1 MVELGVFD
9 FFNEIKEKG
18 FVKHVGFSFHDEYS
32 SFEKIIKSY
41 SWDFCQMQLNYLDI
55 NYQAGLKGY
64 KLAKDMEIPVIIME
78 PIKGGRLAKPP
89 KEIVALLKDFT
100 DLSPAQ
106 EALKFPLSLDNVM
119 TVLSGMNDINQ
130 VKENLDMASSV
141 DCNSLSKEDINFY
154 QKARQIY
161 KSKEQIGCT
170 ACEYCLPCTVDIN
183 IPKVFSLWN
192 NAYLYDESKKSKVQY
207 KDYLKESVSPIECI
221 ECGKCEGI
229 CPQNLEIIEGL
240 QKANEFLS

>member
-1 MVELGVFD
+1 
-9 FFNEIKEKG
+9 
-18 FVKHVGFSFHDEYS
+18 
-32 SFEKIIKSY
+32 
-41 SWDFCQMQLNYLDI
+41 
-55 NYQAGLKGY
+55 
-64 KLAKDMEIPVIIME
+64 ME

-89 KEIVALLKDFT
+89 GEIVALLKDFT

-161 KSKEQIGCT
+161 KSKE
-170 ACEYCLPCTVDIN
+170 
-183 IPKVFSLWN
+183 
-192 NAYLYDESKKSKVQY
+192 
-207 KDYLKESVSPIECI
+207 
-221 ECGKCEGI
+221 
-229 CPQNLEIIEGL
+229 
-240 QKANEFLS
+240 